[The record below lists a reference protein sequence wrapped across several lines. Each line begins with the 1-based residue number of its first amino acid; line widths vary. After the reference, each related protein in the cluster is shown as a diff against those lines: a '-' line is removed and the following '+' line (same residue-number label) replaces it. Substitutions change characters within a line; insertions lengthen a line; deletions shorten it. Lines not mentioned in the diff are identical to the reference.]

1 MDLALGRISSPTL
14 MVASQLPEA
23 PEASNGLLVGEA
35 PRRVVGVGAPSM
47 VAPAAEVEGEEGG
60 AVVKAAS
67 TKTTSKVSS
76 LNTAGSPGG
85 TYLSFAKEYSGK
97 YVKRILKILCS
108 TFKEV
113 LFEPFLSLS
122 FFSQNRSAMN
132 PCNSGLISA

>member
-1 MDLALGRISSPTL
+1 MDLALGQISSPTL

-35 PRRVVGVGAPSM
+35 PRQVGAGAPSM

-60 AVVKAAS
+60 AGVKAAS

-97 YVKRILKILCS
+97 YVKRFLKILVRDS
-108 TFKEV
+108 KNFF
-113 LFEPFLSLS
+113 LPFFVSVIL
-122 FFSQNRSAMN
+122 
-132 PCNSGLISA
+132 